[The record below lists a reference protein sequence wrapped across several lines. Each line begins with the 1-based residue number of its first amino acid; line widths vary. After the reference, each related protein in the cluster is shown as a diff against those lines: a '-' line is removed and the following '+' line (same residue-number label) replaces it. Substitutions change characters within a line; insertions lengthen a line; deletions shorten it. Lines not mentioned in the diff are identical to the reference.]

1 LKRNWG
7 KYLLIILPIVASL
20 YLLLPTY
27 TASKLEKLEEEAKAK
42 AMRAG
47 NSADSL
53 KIMSDFKKAHGEELK
68 KAKDARLKLGLD
80 LRGGMYVTL
89 EVDVIQLLKESAQKE
104 AIDDIFNEVIDK
116 TYKATSVN
124 DENALE
130 IFLKNFNEIAKPK
143 GKSLINYYDITDLR
157 DASEAKVIENLKRNV
172 ADAIEQAQQVIRQRI
187 DKFGVSE
194 PNIQLQGNRRILLEL
209 PGVKDQEQMRDLLQ
223 TTARLEFKLV
233 RNNQD
238 VVKAFKKIDDYLKN
252 QYIAKNGGVPTL
264 AVKTDSLS
272 STSTTNTS
280 STASA
285 TTGGNPNNPYEG
297 MPQEAA
303 QKAFKIDHQFTSL
316 FASFIVQG
324 KKENARSDQF
334 FYIGE
339 IPTADYFFRVE
350 KDSIPRMMEVLNRPE
365 FKSIIPFDLEVV
377 VGAKSLTAGDK
388 TAKVDIY
395 EFFAL
400 KKEAE
405 LMGDVISD
413 ANKNVDPTTN
423 GWVVNMGMKS
433 EGAEKWARI
442 TGANIDKRIAIV
454 LDGRVYSAPNV
465 ISKISGGSSQISG
478 MANSEEAHMLEI
490 VLKAGALKA
499 PVKIIEERIVGAS
512 LGEDSIKSG
521 VNASII
527 AFICVVLFMAIYYS
541 KGGIIANIA
550 VIINVLMTI
559 GIMTALGGSLSL
571 PGIAG
576 IILTIGMAVDAN
588 ILVYERIREELLRG
602 RTIRAS
608 IDEGFSRA
616 LNAILDSNVT
626 TFMTGLILY
635 IFGTG
640 FIQGFAITLMIGILT
655 TLFTAI
661 FLSKIMILL
670 TLKDD
675 ATTYNFG
682 Q

>member
-1 LKRNWG
+1 MKRNWG
-7 KYLLIILPIVASL
+7 KYLLIILPILASL

-27 TASKLEKLEEEAKAK
+27 TASNLEKLEEEAIAK
-42 AMRAG
+42 AMKAS

-53 KIMSDFKKAHGEELK
+53 RIMSDFKKAHGEELK

-89 EVDVIQLLKESAQKE
+89 EVDVIQLLKESAIKE
-104 AIDDIFNEVIDK
+104 ATDDIFNEVIDK
-116 TYKATSVN
+116 TYKATAVN

-233 RNNQD
+233 KNNED
-238 VVKAFKKIDDYLKN
+238 IVKAFKKIDDYLKN
-252 QYIAKNGGVPTL
+252 QYLAKNGGAPAPT
-264 AVKTDSLS
+264 VKADSLS
-272 STSTTNTS
+272 TESATNTS
-280 STASA
+280 SA
-285 TTGGNPNNPYEG
+285 TTGANPNNPYEG
-297 MPQEAA
+297 MPQDQA

-324 KKENARSDQF
+324 KGENSRSDQF

-339 IPTADYFFRVE
+339 IPTADYFFRIE
-350 KDSIPRMMEVLNRPE
+350 KDSIPKMMEILNRPE

-388 TAKVDIY
+388 TAKVEIY

-400 KKEAE
+400 KKDAE

-442 TGANIDKRIAIV
+442 TGANIGKRIAIV

-521 VNASII
+521 LNASLI

-541 KGGIIANIA
+541 KGGVIANIA

-602 RTIRAS
+602 RTIRAA

>member
-1 LKRNWG
+1 MKRNWG
-7 KYLLIILPIVASL
+7 KYSLIILPILASL

-27 TASKLEKLEEEAKAK
+27 TASNLEKLEEDAIAR
-42 AMRAG
+42 AMKAG

-53 KIMSDFKKAHGEELK
+53 RIMSEFKKAHGEELK

-116 TYKATSVN
+116 TYKATAVN

-233 RNNQD
+233 KNNQD
-238 VVKAFKKIDDYLKN
+238 IVKAFKKIDDYLKN
-252 QYIAKNGGVPTL
+252 QYLAKNGGAPVP

-272 STSTTNTS
+272 QESTTNTS
-280 STASA
+280 SA

-297 MPQEAA
+297 MPQEQA

-316 FASFIVQG
+316 FASFIIQG
-324 KKENARSDQF
+324 TKENARSDQF

-339 IPTADYFFRVE
+339 VPTAEYFFRIE
-350 KDSIPRMMEVLNRPE
+350 KDSIPKMMEILNRPE
-365 FKSIIPFDLEVV
+365 FKSIVPFDLEVV

-388 TAKVDIY
+388 TAKVEIY

-400 KKEAE
+400 KKDAE

-442 TGANIDKRIAIV
+442 TGANIGKRIAIV

-521 VNASII
+521 INASLI

-541 KGGIIANIA
+541 KGGIVANIA
-550 VIINVLMTI
+550 VIINVFMTI

-588 ILVYERIREELLRG
+588 ILVYERIREELVRG
-602 RTIRAS
+602 RTIRAA